1 MVREVRRPVGDM
13 IRIGIGSPAGR
24 KTRDVGDV
32 IRDGNGL
39 KIIGSPAV
47 GKTGDVPQVTASVPL
62 PIRRRVNTSMSSL
75 KKRPQLSRKRSGAPR
90 IGKPILPLLRK
101 EVGSRGIPSR
111 HPSIKALGC
120 HSGIKEEA
128 SSAHGKGI
136 TSSSG
141 SGRKWTWSRQ
151 TVRRE
156 FKREG
161 EGGWNIRIG
170 GVSRRK
176 RQQTGRQFTT
186 VRALRSA

>member
-111 HPSIKALGC
+111 HPSITALGC

-156 FKREG
+156 FKRDG